1 MKVTHK
7 SDTDA
12 CKYLSV
18 IQVAKSKKYPFTL
31 GQLRHY
37 LTKRHLN
44 GLEKAVRK
52 IGKRIYVHKDFFEQ
66 WIESQSAIG
75 GRP

>member
-1 MKVTHK
+1 MKI
-7 SDTDA
+7 DRTDGTDE

-18 IQVAKSKKYPFTL
+18 NQIAKSREYPFSL
-31 GQLRHY
+31 GQLRYY

-44 GLEKAVRK
+44 GLDKSVRK